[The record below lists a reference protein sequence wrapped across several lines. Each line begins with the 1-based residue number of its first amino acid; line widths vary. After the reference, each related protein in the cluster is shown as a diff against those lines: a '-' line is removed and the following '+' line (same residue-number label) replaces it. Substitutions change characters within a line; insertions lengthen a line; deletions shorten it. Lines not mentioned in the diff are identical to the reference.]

1 MHALGAEVVERLGR
15 VGSQVLLEHDERGHF
30 PARGQLVVEDCLIG
44 AHEGNHTRPLLCDA
58 AHLCQQVRVC
68 RRGLVDDELGC
79 AQDPGVGARAPRAP
93 LAGGREGDR
102 PLDALRRAR
111 TLFVAHMLPDR
122 LGRRVRA
129 ITRTACE
136 GTQHGG
142 FLARHHLDA
151 AHADAAGGQRPRLVQ
166 AQAVDAGEHLDGGEF
181 LNEHAA
187 TGERRRSDREVHGGE
202 QDEALRNHAD
212 DGRDGE
218 DERLTPVSPVASR
231 HAVLRVERQDD
242 DGKQHDGHDLQHPV
256 DRHLDLRDRA
266 RERSSLLRQPLRV
279 DALADGRGDHAP

>member
-30 PARGQLVVEDCLIG
+30 PVRGQLIVKDCLIG
-44 AHEGNHTRPLLCDA
+44 AHEGNHTRSLLCDGT
-58 AHLCQQVRVC
+58 HPGQQVRVR

-79 AQDPGVGARAPRAP
+79 AQDPGVGAPAPRTP

-111 TLFVAHMLPDR
+111 ALLVAQVLPDR

-129 ITRTACE
+129 IARTARE
-136 GTQHGG
+136 GAQHGG

-151 AHADAAGGQRPRLVQ
+151 THADAAGGQRPRLVQ
-166 AQAVDAGEHLDGGEF
+166 AQAVDAGEHLDGGEL

-218 DERLTPVSPVASR
+218 DERLTPVSPIASR